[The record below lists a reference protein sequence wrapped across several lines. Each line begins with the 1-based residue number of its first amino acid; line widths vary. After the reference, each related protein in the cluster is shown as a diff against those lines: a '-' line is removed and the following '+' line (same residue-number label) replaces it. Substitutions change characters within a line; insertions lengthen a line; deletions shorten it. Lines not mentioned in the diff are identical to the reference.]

1 MTQNTDPSQNN
12 AADLPYDSLADRAGE
27 RGSDDRRGTV
37 NPADSP
43 APSSPA
49 PDEDALRSGEEKLD
63 SVKPY

>member
-1 MTQNTDPSQNN
+1 MTQNADPSRIDP
-12 AADLPYDSLADRAGE
+12 ADLPYDSLSDRAAE
-27 RGSDDRRGTV
+27 RGSDDRRGSV

-49 PDEDALRSGEEKLD
+49 PDEAAVRAGEEKLD